1 MSLVYAFHPL
11 TSCQALHADHE
22 ERWRSK
28 GRCIPTINL
37 VAEGGS
43 STLRSGGDL
52 RKLYPMD
59 FLFNESSQRRIC
71 ASSSTMSP

>member
-22 ERWRSK
+22 EHWRSK
-28 GRCIPTINL
+28 GRAIMYL
-37 VAEGGS
+37 HYAEGGS

-52 RKLYPMD
+52 RKLYPMY

-71 ASSSTMSP
+71 ASSSTISP